1 MRFNIRKLKSES
13 LSLLNHDSTLEMFEK
28 LSFNKEN
35 SAEFESTTEKINGN
49 DYTLEI
55 DIDNYIKIA
64 KQEVYTKD
72 ANKQIS
78 YLLYKDL
85 KKLTIP
91 KFVFYESE
99 FWSFLNMYVFKDLIN
114 YLYFEKNQKDTDI
127 EDEDKKLSKLDK
139 YKRYFFNL
147 VPFSNISRTG
157 IWFLWHVGNKI
168 GESSSNDLYSVAF
181 DFIDPVKAMIER
193 NQGKNNKILICW
205 LKVLLSLDEHYR
217 VKIKSKKFKSA
228 IPTHLNNLSVIF
240 ALESLDENNMIER
253 MKKEVIEIIN
263 FLETSHEDNDLSL
276 DEDK

>member
-1 MRFNIRKLKSES
+1 MRFNIRKLRSEN
-13 LSLLNHDSTLEMFEK
+13 LSLLNHNSTLELFEK
-28 LSFNKEN
+28 LGFPEEN
-35 SAEFESTTEKINGN
+35 SPEFESITEKINGN

-85 KKLTIP
+85 KKLSIP

-99 FWSFLNMYVFKDLIN
+99 FWSFLNMYVFKDLIK
-114 YLYFEKNQKDTDI
+114 YLYFEKKQKDTDV

-157 IWFLWHVGNKI
+157 IWFLWHVGSKI
-168 GESSSNDLYSVAF
+168 GESSSNELFSIAF
-181 DFIDPVKAMIER
+181 DYIDPVKAMIER

-205 LKVLLSLDEHYR
+205 LKVLLSLDEHYK
-217 VKIKSKKFKSA
+217 VKIRSKKFKSA

-240 ALESLDENNMIER
+240 APESLEEKNMIER

-263 FLETSHEDNDLSL
+263 SFENSYEDNNLII